1 MLQSS
6 PDHREDAE
14 MKEVGDV
21 SHFEKEREQLK
32 RMVAA
37 LQRTL
42 EQQGA
47 DAEKLCHDLM
57 TCIFILQNMEK
68 QALQSQTQQI
78 HHKYKHQDEQRL
90 T

>member
-1 MLQSS
+1 MAASMLQSS

-47 DAEKLCHDLM
+47 DAEKL
-57 TCIFILQNMEK
+57 ILQNMEK